1 MICKPEELQEMA
13 IKCGSSSDGVHLS
26 HFICQDPERT
36 GGQGEGEDSP
46 AGGQPLREEEILLL
60 AAKHES

>member
-1 MICKPEELQEMA
+1 MA
-13 IKCGSSSDGVHLS
+13 IKCGSLSDGVHLS

-36 GGQGEGEDSP
+36 GGQGEGEDNP

-60 AAKHES
+60 TSKHAS

>member
-1 MICKPEELQEMA
+1 MA
-13 IKCGSSSDGVHLS
+13 KECGSSSEGVYLS

-60 AAKHES
+60 TAKHVS